1 MAAKQKATNTANAT
15 VTVSPSAATTLT
27 SGGYVITNP
36 NGPTYTYTGI
46 SAGGGGGYG
55 GGGGNYGGTGIGTNS
70 TIGIGSWSSL
80 SQSAPATITAGA
92 LELSGNKADI
102 KINDIS
108 LNETLKTIQERLNI
122 LVPNS
127 KFENEWT
134 ELKKLG
140 EQYRKL
146 EAELEEKSRMW
157 TALKKTE

>member
-1 MAAKQKATNTANAT
+1 MAANEATNAPNATANTT
-15 VTVSPSAATTLT
+15 VTVSPAASTLT

-46 SAGGGGGYG
+46 TAGGGGGYG
-55 GGGGNYGGTGIGTNS
+55 GGTGV
-70 TIGIGSWSSL
+70 GSWSSQG
-80 SQSAPATITAGA
+80 SVDTAGV
-92 LELSGNKADI
+92 LQLNGDKADI
-102 KINDIS
+102 KINGIS

-127 KFENEWT
+127 LLENEWI

>member
-1 MAAKQKATNTANAT
+1 MDRHGKWIMAANKAANNPNNTT
-15 VTVSPSAATTLT
+15 VTVTPGAATTLT

-46 SAGGGGGYG
+46 TAGGGGGGYG
-55 GGGGNYGGTGIGTNS
+55 GGGGAIGV
-70 TIGIGSWSSL
+70 GSWSS
-80 SQSAPATITAGA
+80 QTGQAKITAGT
-92 LELSGNKADI
+92 LDLSGDNADI
-102 KINDIS
+102 KINDVS
-108 LNETLKTIQERLNI
+108 LTDTLKTIQERLNI

-127 KFENEWT
+127 LLENEWAD
-134 ELKKLG
+134 LKKLG

>member
-1 MAAKQKATNTANAT
+1 MAANKAANNPNNTT
-15 VTVSPSAATTLT
+15 VTLNPSAATTLT
-27 SGGYVITNP
+27 SGGYVITNT
-36 NGPTYTYTGI
+36 NGPSYTYTGI
-46 SAGGGGGYG
+46 TAGGGGGYG
-55 GGGGNYGGTGIGTNS
+55 GGAGV
-70 TIGIGSWSSL
+70 GSWSS
-80 SQSAPATITAGA
+80 QTAVTMDTAGV
-92 LELSGNKADI
+92 LQLNGKNADI

-127 KFENEWT
+127 KFENEWD

>member
-1 MAAKQKATNTANAT
+1 MAANEATNAPNATANTT
-15 VTVSPSAATTLT
+15 VTVSPAASTLT

-46 SAGGGGGYG
+46 TAGGGGGYG
-55 GGGGNYGGTGIGTNS
+55 GGTGV
-70 TIGIGSWSSL
+70 GSWSSQG
-80 SQSAPATITAGA
+80 SVDTAGV
-92 LELSGNKADI
+92 LQLNGDKADI
-102 KINDIS
+102 KINGIS

-127 KFENEWT
+127 KFENEWA

-140 EQYRKL
+140 EKYRKL

>member
-1 MAAKQKATNTANAT
+1 MDRYGKWIMAAKQKATTAAT
-15 VTVSPSAATTLT
+15 TAVTLNPSAAATLT

-55 GGGGNYGGTGIGTNS
+55 GGTIGTGV
-70 TIGIGSWSSL
+70 GSWSSQIASNQDGIL
-80 SQSAPATITAGA
+80 HLNGK
-92 LELSGNKADI
+92 NADI

-127 KFENEWT
+127 LLENEWI

>member
-1 MAAKQKATNTANAT
+1 M
-15 VTVSPSAATTLT
+15 
-27 SGGYVITNP
+27 
-36 NGPTYTYTGI
+36 YTYAGI

-55 GGGGNYGGTGIGTNS
+55 GGAGV
-70 TIGIGSWSSL
+70 GSWSSQIVSNPDGVL
-80 SQSAPATITAGA
+80 NLNGK
-92 LELSGNKADI
+92 NADI

-108 LNETLKTIQERLNI
+108 LNDTLKTIQERLNI

-127 KFENEWT
+127 LLENEWA

>member
-1 MAAKQKATNTANAT
+1 MAAKQKATTTTNAT
-15 VTVSPSAATTLT
+15 VTLSPSAATLT

-46 SAGGGGGYG
+46 TGGGGGYG
-55 GGGGNYGGTGIGTNS
+55 GGTGAGTV
-70 TIGIGSWSSL
+70 GIGSWSA
-80 SQSAPATITAGA
+80 QSAVDMAGV
-92 LELSGNKADI
+92 LQLNGDKADI
-102 KINDIS
+102 KINGVS

-127 KFENEWT
+127 LLENEWI

>member
-1 MAAKQKATNTANAT
+1 MATNKAANNPNNTT
-15 VTVSPSAATTLT
+15 VTVSPTAATTLT

-46 SAGGGGGYG
+46 TAGGGGGGGGGYG
-55 GGGGNYGGTGIGTNS
+55 GGTSAIGV
-70 TIGIGSWSSL
+70 GSWF
-80 SQSAPATITAGA
+80 SQTGQAKITAGT
-92 LELSGNKADI
+92 LDLSGDNADI
-102 KINDIS
+102 KINDVS
-108 LNETLKTIQERLNI
+108 LTETLKTIQERLNI
-122 LVPNS
+122 LAPNS
-127 KFENEWT
+127 LLENEWA

>member
-1 MAAKQKATNTANAT
+1 MAANEATNAPNATANTT
-15 VTVSPSAATTLT
+15 VTVSPAASTLT

-46 SAGGGGGYG
+46 TAGGGGGYG
-55 GGGGNYGGTGIGTNS
+55 GGTGV
-70 TIGIGSWSSL
+70 GSWSSQG
-80 SQSAPATITAGA
+80 SVDTAGV
-92 LELSGNKADI
+92 LQLNGDKADI
-102 KINDIS
+102 KINGIS

-127 KFENEWT
+127 KFENEWA

>member
-1 MAAKQKATNTANAT
+1 MAAKQKATTTTNVTANTT
-15 VTVSPSAATTLT
+15 VTVSPAATTLT
-27 SGGYVITNP
+27 SGGYVITNA

-46 SAGGGGGYG
+46 AAGGGGGYG
-55 GGGGNYGGTGIGTNS
+55 GGSGYGGGTGTV
-70 TIGIGSWSSL
+70 GIGSWSA
-80 SQSAPATITAGA
+80 QSSVDMAGV
-92 LELSGNKADI
+92 LQLNGDKADI
-102 KINDIS
+102 KINGIS

-127 KFENEWT
+127 LLENEWI

>member
-1 MAAKQKATNTANAT
+1 MAGVLQ
-15 VTVSPSAATTLT
+15 L
-27 SGGYVITNP
+27 
-36 NGPTYTYTGI
+36 NGD
-46 SAGGGGGYG
+46 
-55 GGGGNYGGTGIGTNS
+55 
-70 TIGIGSWSSL
+70 
-80 SQSAPATITAGA
+80 
-92 LELSGNKADI
+92 KADI
-102 KINDIS
+102 KINGVS

-127 KFENEWT
+127 KFENEWI

>member
-1 MAAKQKATNTANAT
+1 MDRYGKWIMAANKAANNPNNTT
-15 VTVSPSAATTLT
+15 VTLNPSAATTLT
-27 SGGYVITNP
+27 SGGYVITNT
-36 NGPTYTYTGI
+36 NGPMYTYAGI
-46 SAGGGGGYG
+46 SAGGGYG
-55 GGGGNYGGTGIGTNS
+55 GAGV
-70 TIGIGSWSSL
+70 GSWSSQIASNPDGVL
-80 SQSAPATITAGA
+80 QLNGK
-92 LELSGNKADI
+92 NADI

-127 KFENEWT
+127 KFENEWD

>member
-1 MAAKQKATNTANAT
+1 MAANQKATTTANTT
-15 VTVSPSAATTLT
+15 VTVSPVATTLT

-36 NGPTYTYTGI
+36 NGPSYTYTGI
-46 SAGGGGGYG
+46 SAGGGGF
-55 GGGGNYGGTGIGTNS
+55 GGGNTAIGV
-70 TIGIGSWSSL
+70 GSWG
-80 SQSAPATITAGA
+80 SQSSIDTAGV
-92 LELSGNKADI
+92 LHLNGKNADI

-108 LNETLKTIQERLNI
+108 LNETLKTIQEKLNI

-127 KFENEWT
+127 KFENEWA

>member
-1 MAAKQKATNTANAT
+1 MAANKATNAPNATANTT
-15 VTVSPSAATTLT
+15 VTVSPAASTLT

-46 SAGGGGGYG
+46 TAGGGGGYG
-55 GGGGNYGGTGIGTNS
+55 GGTGV
-70 TIGIGSWSSL
+70 GSWSSQG
-80 SQSAPATITAGA
+80 SVDTAGV
-92 LELSGNKADI
+92 LQLNGDKADI
-102 KINDIS
+102 KINGIS

-127 KFENEWT
+127 KFENEWA

>member
-1 MAAKQKATNTANAT
+1 MAANKATNAPNN
-15 VTVSPSAATTLT
+15 TTSTSLT
-27 SGGYVITNP
+27 SGGYVLTST
-36 NGPTYTYTGI
+36 NGPMYTYIG
-46 SAGGGGGYG
+46 AGGGGYI
-55 GGGGNYGGTGIGTNS
+55 GGGGNYATNS
-70 TIGIGSWSSL
+70 TTGIGSWS
-80 SQSAPATITAGA
+80 SQSAPATITAGT
-92 LELSGNKADI
+92 LELSGNKADVT
-102 KINDIS
+102 INGVS

-127 KFENEWT
+127 KFEKEWD

>member
-1 MAAKQKATNTANAT
+1 MAAKQKATTTTNVTSNAT
-15 VTVSPSAATTLT
+15 VTATTLT
-27 SGGYVITNP
+27 SGGYVITNA

-46 SAGGGGGYG
+46 TAGGGGGYG
-55 GGGGNYGGTGIGTNS
+55 GGTGTV
-70 TIGIGSWSSL
+70 GIGSWSA
-80 SQSAPATITAGA
+80 QSSVDMAGV
-92 LELSGNKADI
+92 LQLNGDKADI
-102 KINDIS
+102 KINGVS

-127 KFENEWT
+127 KFENEWI

>member
-1 MAAKQKATNTANAT
+1 MAANKATNAPNATANTT
-15 VTVSPSAATTLT
+15 VTLSPSAATLT
-27 SGGYVITNP
+27 SGGYVITNA

-46 SAGGGGGYG
+46 TAGGGGGYG
-55 GGGGNYGGTGIGTNS
+55 GGTGAG
-70 TIGIGSWSSL
+70 TIGVGSWSA
-80 SQSAPATITAGA
+80 QSSVDMAGV
-92 LELSGNKADI
+92 LQLNGDKADI
-102 KINDIS
+102 KINGVS

-127 KFENEWT
+127 LLENEWI

>member
-1 MAAKQKATNTANAT
+1 MAAKQKATTTTNSTANST
-15 VTVSPSAATTLT
+15 VIVSPAASTLT
-27 SGGYVITNP
+27 SGGYVITNT

-46 SAGGGGGYG
+46 TAGGGGGYG
-55 GGGGNYGGTGIGTNS
+55 GGTGV
-70 TIGIGSWSSL
+70 GSWSS
-80 SQSAPATITAGA
+80 QSSVDTAGV
-92 LELSGNKADI
+92 LQLNGDKADI
-102 KINDIS
+102 KINGIS

-127 KFENEWT
+127 LLENEWAD
-134 ELKKLG
+134 LKKLG

>member
-1 MAAKQKATNTANAT
+1 MAANKAANNPNNTT
-15 VTVSPSAATTLT
+15 VTLNPSAATTLT
-27 SGGYVITNP
+27 SGGYVITNT
-36 NGPTYTYTGI
+36 NGPSYTYTGI
-46 SAGGGGGYG
+46 TAGGGGGYG
-55 GGGGNYGGTGIGTNS
+55 GGAGV
-70 TIGIGSWSSL
+70 GSWSSQIASNPDGVL
-80 SQSAPATITAGA
+80 QLNGK
-92 LELSGNKADI
+92 NADI
-102 KINDIS
+102 KINGIS

-127 KFENEWT
+127 KLENEWI

>member
-1 MAAKQKATNTANAT
+1 MDRHGKWIMAANKATNAPNATANT
-15 VTVSPSAATTLT
+15 TETVSPAASTLT
-27 SGGYVITNP
+27 SCGYVITKP

-46 SAGGGGGYG
+46 TAGGGGGYG
-55 GGGGNYGGTGIGTNS
+55 GGSGTG
-70 TIGIGSWSSL
+70 TIGVGSWSA
-80 SQSAPATITAGA
+80 QSSVDMAGV
-92 LELSGNKADI
+92 LQLNGDKADI
-102 KINDIS
+102 KINGIS

-127 KFENEWT
+127 KFENEWA

>member
-1 MAAKQKATNTANAT
+1 MAANKAANNPNNTT
-15 VTVSPSAATTLT
+15 VTVTPGAATTLT

-46 SAGGGGGYG
+46 TAGGGGGYG
-55 GGGGNYGGTGIGTNS
+55 GGGGAIGV
-70 TIGIGSWSSL
+70 GSWSA
-80 SQSAPATITAGA
+80 QSAVDIAGV
-92 LELSGNKADI
+92 LQLNGDKADI
-102 KINDIS
+102 KINDVS
-108 LNETLKTIQERLNI
+108 LTNTLKTIQERLNI

-127 KFENEWT
+127 KFEKEWD

>member
-1 MAAKQKATNTANAT
+1 MAANKAANNPNNST
-15 VTVSPSAATTLT
+15 VTVSPAATTLT
-27 SGGYVITNP
+27 SGGYVITNA

-46 SAGGGGGYG
+46 TAGGGGGYG
-55 GGGGNYGGTGIGTNS
+55 GGTGAG
-70 TIGIGSWSSL
+70 TIGVGSWSA
-80 SQSAPATITAGA
+80 QSSVDMAGV
-92 LELSGNKADI
+92 LQLNGDKADI
-102 KINDIS
+102 KINGIS

-127 KFENEWT
+127 LLENEWI

>member
-1 MAAKQKATNTANAT
+1 MD
-15 VTVSPSAATTLT
+15 
-27 SGGYVITNP
+27 
-36 NGPTYTYTGI
+36 
-46 SAGGGGGYG
+46 
-55 GGGGNYGGTGIGTNS
+55 
-70 TIGIGSWSSL
+70 
-80 SQSAPATITAGA
+80 TAGV
-92 LELSGNKADI
+92 LQLNGDKADI
-102 KINDIS
+102 KINGIS

-127 KFENEWT
+127 KFENEWA

>member
-1 MAAKQKATNTANAT
+1 MAANKATNAPANTTANAT
-15 VTVSPSAATTLT
+15 VTLSPSAATLT

-46 SAGGGGGYG
+46 TAGGGGGYG
-55 GGGGNYGGTGIGTNS
+55 GGSGYGGGTG
-70 TIGIGSWSSL
+70 TIGVGSWSA
-80 SQSAPATITAGA
+80 QSAVDMAGV
-92 LELSGNKADI
+92 LQLNGDKADI
-102 KINDIS
+102 KINGAS

-127 KFENEWT
+127 LLENEWDQ
-134 ELKKLG
+134 LKKLG

>member
-1 MAAKQKATNTANAT
+1 MYN
-15 VTVSPSAATTLT
+15 
-27 SGGYVITNP
+27 GIT
-36 NGPTYTYTGI
+36 
-46 SAGGGGGYG
+46 AGGGGGGYSA
-55 GGGGNYGGTGIGTNS
+55 GTGV
-70 TIGIGSWSSL
+70 GSWSSQGSL
-80 SQSAPATITAGA
+80 DTAGV
-92 LELSGNKADI
+92 LQLNGKNADI

-127 KFENEWT
+127 LLENEWA
-134 ELKKLG
+134 ELKAIG

>member
-1 MAAKQKATNTANAT
+1 MDRYGKWIMAAKQKATTAANAT

-55 GGGGNYGGTGIGTNS
+55 GGTIGTGV
-70 TIGIGSWSSL
+70 GSWSSQIASNPDGVL
-80 SQSAPATITAGA
+80 HLNGK
-92 LELSGNKADI
+92 NADI

-127 KFENEWT
+127 KFENEWD

>member
-1 MAAKQKATNTANAT
+1 MDRYGKWIMAANKAANNPNNTT
-15 VTVSPSAATTLT
+15 VTVSPGAATLT
-27 SGGYVITNP
+27 SGGYVITNT
-36 NGPTYTYTGI
+36 NGPMYTYTGI
-46 SAGGGGGYG
+46 AGGGYG
-55 GGGGNYGGTGIGTNS
+55 GAGV
-70 TIGIGSWSSL
+70 GSWSSQIASNPDGVL
-80 SQSAPATITAGA
+80 QLNGK
-92 LELSGNKADI
+92 NADI

-127 KFENEWT
+127 KFENEWD